1 MKDKIGG
8 QLMNEFVKLKE
19 KTYNYLKD
27 NNDENKK
34 AKGLKSVL
42 QKENFI
48 LKIKKTVENQLKLEL
63 KQTILKKIKLT

>member
-48 LKIKKTVENQLKLEL
+48 LKIKKTV
-63 KQTILKKIKLT
+63 

>member
-8 QLMNEFVKLKE
+8 QLMTEFVKLKE

-48 LKIKKTVENQLKLEL
+48 LKIKKTV
-63 KQTILKKIKLT
+63 

>member
-19 KTYNYLKD
+19 KTDNYFKD

-34 AKGLKSVL
+34 AKCLKSVL

-48 LKIKKTVENQLKLEL
+48 SKIKKTVEKQLKLEL

>member
-48 LKIKKTVENQLKLEL
+48 SKIKKTVEKQLKLEL

>member
-8 QLMNEFVKLKE
+8 QLMNKFVKLKE

-48 LKIKKTVENQLKLEL
+48 LKIKKTVEKQLKLEL